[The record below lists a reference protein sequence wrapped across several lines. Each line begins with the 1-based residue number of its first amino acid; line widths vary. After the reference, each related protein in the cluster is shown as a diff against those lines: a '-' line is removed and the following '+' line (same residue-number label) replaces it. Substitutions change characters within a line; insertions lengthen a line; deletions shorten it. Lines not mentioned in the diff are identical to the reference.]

1 MKRKKL
7 IIEIVGGILI
17 VTGLGLLGIM
27 KDIPTLKALNI
38 NPVNISALPDGIYT
52 GKYEFSRWKSEV
64 SVSIQGGKLINIERL
79 SEPLTPD
86 VSEELFNTIIEEQK
100 IDIDV
105 ITGATATSKAYMKS
119 IENALKHQAS

>member
-38 NPVNISALPDGIYT
+38 NSVNISTLPDGIYT

-64 SVSIQGGKLINIERL
+64 SVSIQRGKLINIERL

-86 VSEELFNTIIEEQK
+86 VSEELFNAIIEEQK
-100 IDIDV
+100 LDVDV

-119 IENALKHQAS
+119 VENALKHKVS